1 MNEVNT
7 RDLKV
12 IFAGCAKNCE
22 KFILKNFENL
32 KLYSSLFKESYKIIV
47 ENGST
52 DQTKNILQKNK
63 RKNDFFLHKE
73 ELNMLKFR
81 GQRLEKARNC
91 IIETIKKNNILNQC
105 DLLIILDFDDS
116 GTYTIKLEEIVKAIN
131 YLYSKI
137 NIAAVFANQEGT
149 YYDMWTLRHKD
160 YCPDDFWV
168 DVVKYI
174 TKRIKLVDKITAEL
188 FKEASR
194 NIIEKKTY
202 TFDKKMPP
210 IKVESAFGG
219 FGIYKLNYALNN
231 KRQYQGSQYIDLEFK
246 TGEKKRI
253 KYQKCEHVN
262 FNQGLVDQDLEL
274 YILPNLINRDAE
286 IYTFP
291 PKAAF
296 GLFIG
301 ESNEK
306 NE

>member
-1 MNEVNT
+1 MNKINT
-7 RDLKV
+7 KDLKI

-22 KFILKNFENL
+22 KFLLKNLENL

-52 DQTKNILQKNK
+52 DQTKKILQQNK
-63 RKNDFFLHKE
+63 GKNDFFLHKE
-73 ELNMLKFR
+73 ELNQLNFR
-81 GQRLEKARNC
+81 GYRLEKARNC

-131 YLYSKI
+131 YLYSKT

-149 YYDMWTLRHKD
+149 YYDMWTLRHKN
-160 YCPDDFWV
+160 YCPNDFWV
-168 DVVKYI
+168 DVIKYI
-174 TKRIKLVDKITAEL
+174 TKRINLVDKIKPEL
-188 FKEASR
+188 FKEASK

-202 TFDKKMPP
+202 IFDKKMPP

-231 KRQYQGSQYIDLEFK
+231 KRKYQGAQYIDLEFK
-246 TGEKKRI
+246 SGEKKRI
-253 KYQKCEHVN
+253 KYQQCEHVN

-274 YILPNLINRDAE
+274 YILPNLINRDMA
-286 IYTFP
+286 TNVFSP
-291 PKAAF
+291 QVAN

-301 ESNEK
+301 EFNEK

>member
-1 MNEVNT
+1 
-7 RDLKV
+7 
-12 IFAGCAKNCE
+12 
-22 KFILKNFENL
+22 
-32 KLYSSLFKESYKIIV
+32 
-47 ENGST
+47 
-52 DQTKNILQKNK
+52 
-63 RKNDFFLHKE
+63 
-73 ELNMLKFR
+73 
-81 GQRLEKARNC
+81 
-91 IIETIKKNNILNQC
+91 
-105 DLLIILDFDDS
+105 
-116 GTYTIKLEEIVKAIN
+116 
-131 YLYSKI
+131 
-137 NIAAVFANQEGT
+137 
-149 YYDMWTLRHKD
+149 MWTLRHKD
-160 YCPDDFWV
+160 YCPNDFWV
-168 DVVKYI
+168 DVVEYI

-274 YILPNLINRDAE
+274 YILPNLINRDMA
-286 IYTFP
+286 INVFP
-291 PKAAF
+291 PQVAF

>member
-1 MNEVNT
+1 
-7 RDLKV
+7 
-12 IFAGCAKNCE
+12 
-22 KFILKNFENL
+22 
-32 KLYSSLFKESYKIIV
+32 
-47 ENGST
+47 
-52 DQTKNILQKNK
+52 
-63 RKNDFFLHKE
+63 
-73 ELNMLKFR
+73 
-81 GQRLEKARNC
+81 
-91 IIETIKKNNILNQC
+91 
-105 DLLIILDFDDS
+105 
-116 GTYTIKLEEIVKAIN
+116 
-131 YLYSKI
+131 
-137 NIAAVFANQEGT
+137 
-149 YYDMWTLRHKD
+149 MWTLRHKD

-231 KRQYQGSQYIDLEFK
+231 KRKYQGAQYIDLEFK
-246 TGEKKRI
+246 SGEKKRI
-253 KYQKCEHVN
+253 KYQQCEHVN

-274 YILPNLINRDAE
+274 YILPNLINRDMA
-286 IYTFP
+286 TNVFSP
-291 PKAAF
+291 QVAN